1 MRRTKI
7 IATLG
12 PASSSDAV
20 LRELIAT
27 GVDVV
32 RLNFSHG
39 SHDSHAD
46 LYERVRREARRASRM
61 VGVLQDLSGPKIRTG
76 RLAGGAA
83 VPLSPGQDIRI
94 AVGDQAGDA
103 TRIFTTYAD
112 LPRAVHAGDRLLID
126 DGRIELK
133 VARTDADEIVATVV
147 DGGMLGERKGLNI
160 PGVALSLESLTEKDA
175 DDLRFGLR
183 LGVDLVAMSFVRR
196 ADDLRTVRD
205 LLRREGREDVPLI
218 AKLERPEAVARLEEI
233 LDVSDAVMV
242 ARGDLGLEMPLETVP
257 RVQKE
262 ITRAARA
269 RGVPVI
275 VATQVFE
282 SMRTEPRPTRAE
294 VSDAANAVDDGVD
307 AIMLAGETAV
317 GLFPVR
323 AVKTL
328 DAVIREAEA
337 VRVPAVP
344 SAFPPADEQH
354 EQPLCESAV
363 TLARRSGADA
373 IIAVTRT
380 GNTAR
385 QLARFRSE
393 VPVFAVTDRDD
404 VAHRL
409 TLLRGVVPL
418 VVPSVSDAEE
428 AYLSVARQLRS
439 ERRVPDGATLV
450 FVNVATDLTKPA
462 ANFVRLMRLPEP
474 L

>member
-1 MRRTKI
+1 
-7 IATLG
+7 
-12 PASSSDAV
+12 V
-20 LRELIAT
+20 
-27 GVDVV
+27 
-32 RLNFSHG
+32 
-39 SHDSHAD
+39 
-46 LYERVRREARRASRM
+46 
-61 VGVLQDLSGPKIRTG
+61 
-76 RLAGGAA
+76 A
-83 VPLSPGQDIRI
+83 VPLHPGQDLRI
-94 AVGDQAGDA
+94 AVGDQLGDA
-103 TRIFTTYAD
+103 TRLFTTYAD

-133 VARTDADEIVATVV
+133 VARADADEIVATVV

-196 ADDLRTVRD
+196 ADDLRMVRD
-205 LLRREGREDVPLI
+205 LLQREGREDVPLI

-269 RGVPVI
+269 RGIPVI

-294 VSDAANAVDDGVD
+294 VSDAAHAVDDGVD

-317 GLFPVR
+317 GLFPAR

-344 SAFPPADEQH
+344 PASNPAVEQH

-363 TLARRSGADA
+363 TLARLSGGPA
-373 IIAVTRT
+373 
-380 GNTAR
+380 AR
-385 QLARFRSE
+385 EISVGGPGLR
-393 VPVFAVTDRDD
+393 RDGPWRRRAP
-404 VAHRL
+404 AHAPAGR
-409 TLLRGVVPL
+409 
-418 VVPSVSDAEE
+418 
-428 AYLSVARQLRS
+428 
-439 ERRVPDGATLV
+439 GATGRV
-450 FVNVATDLTKPA
+450 E
-462 ANFVRLMRLPEP
+462 RE
-474 L
+474 